1 MSRRTIA
8 LGLGLA
14 LLAPLAGPWAPA
26 VGPVAGADAFA
37 LPAFQQVWA
46 RADEPVASGAV
57 KRTWLWGPGPIT
69 AGQRE
74 PYADAPGGQRT
85 VQYFDKS
92 RMEDNAWRTGEA
104 GRWPVTNGL
113 LVVEMVNGRLQL
125 GDTQFEARPAATVSV
140 AGDPGSGATYADL
153 AGLLNR
159 PSSTPGTTLITSR
172 LLPGGQVVDGQPAP
186 APVNASTFVEQTQ
199 HKVADPF
206 FEFMSSVGSV
216 DGNPYF
222 ATGFPI
228 TEPYWTEV
236 RLGGQPKQVLLQ
248 AFERRALTYTPGN
261 PAGFTVEMGNVGRH
275 YYEWRFGAAPTPP
288 PPSPSPAPTPLRLQP
303 TPLLVPEA
311 MRAQL
316 SGEVAARFADR
327 RVNLPAGL
335 TINLF
340 AVLNQTRFAAFSP
353 AGDLYVADPRAGAI
367 VVLPD
372 RDRDGVADRQVIFA
386 SGLNRAHSLAFHDG
400 AVYAGETNRIVRLED
415 RDGDLTSDSQTVI
428 VSDLPE
434 GGQHWTRTVTL
445 RAGRQA
451 LRLGR
456 LLLQR
461 LRRERLASGDDPPV
475 QPRRQRRARLRQGA
489 AQLGRP
495 RLAAG
500 DGPPLRDRQRPR
512 LPGRRASAGGD
523 QRDPRRRRL
532 WLAALPRDGYPRPAL
547 RPGRRRL
554 RRPDRAGGR
563 DAGPLG
569 AAGADLRSDA
579 HLRRH
584 AEWRPD
590 RRLPRL
596 LELVAADR
604 RQAGARPLPRWAADR
619 RCRGLPDRLR
629 HRRLALGPAG
639 RRRLRPRRRALRHRR
654 PERGHLPHHR
664 HRLRP
669 LAARNSPLAGASL
682 LGTDLPQRHRG
693 RTETESN
700 K

>member
-1 MSRRTIA
+1 MSRRTVA

-26 VGPVAGADAFA
+26 VWPVAGADAFA

-113 LVVEMVNGRLQL
+113 LVVEMVNGRLQV

-159 PSSTPGTTLITSR
+159 PSSTPGTSLITSR

-186 APVNASTFVEQTQ
+186 VPVNASTFVEQTQ

-236 RLGGQPKQVLLQ
+236 RLGGQPKQVLMQ

-288 PPSPSPAPTPLRLQP
+288 PPSPAPAPTPLRLQP

-311 MRAQL
+311 MRATL

-353 AGDLYVADPRAGAI
+353 AGDLYVADPRAGTI

-434 GGQHWTRTVTL
+434 GGQHWTRTVTFGPDGKLYVSVGSSCNVCDESDWHRATILQYNPDGSGGRVYAKGL
-445 RAGRQA
+445 RNSVGLAWQPGT
-451 LRLGR
+451 GR
-456 LLLQR
+456 LYATDNGRDYLGD
-461 LRRERLASGDDPPV
+461 ERPPEEINEIRDGADYGW
-475 QPRRQRRARLRQGA
+475 PRCHGT
-489 AQLGRP
+489 
-495 RLAAG
+495 
-500 DGPPLRDRQRPR
+500 DI
-512 LPGRRASAGGD
+512 
-523 QRDPRRRRL
+523 RDPRFGQ
-532 WLAALPRDGYPRPAL
+532 AADAC
-547 RPGRRRL
+547 
-554 RRPDRAGGR
+554 AGQT
-563 DAGPLG
+563 APVVEMQAHSAPLG
-569 AAGADLRSDA
+569 LTFVPMPTFGGMPSGDLIVAFHGSWNRSRPTGAKLVRVPFVNGQPTGDVEDFLTGFAIGDSRWGRPVDVVFGPDGALYVTDDQSGAIYRITAAVS
-579 HLRRH
+579 
-584 AEWRPD
+584 
-590 RRLPRL
+590 
-596 LELVAADR
+596 
-604 RQAGARPLPRWAADR
+604 
-619 RCRGLPDRLR
+619 
-629 HRRLALGPAG
+629 GP
-639 RRRLRPRRRALRHRR
+639 
-654 PERGHLPHHR
+654 
-664 HRLRP
+664 
-669 LAARNSPLAGASL
+669 
-682 LGTDLPQRHRG
+682 
-693 RTETESN
+693 
-700 K
+700 